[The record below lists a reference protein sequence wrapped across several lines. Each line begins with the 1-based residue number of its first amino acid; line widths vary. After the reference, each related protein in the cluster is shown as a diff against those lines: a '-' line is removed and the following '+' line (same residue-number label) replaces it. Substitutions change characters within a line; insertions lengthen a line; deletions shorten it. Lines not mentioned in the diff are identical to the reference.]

1 MSLRLSMI
9 SAFPE
14 GMKNSSQ
21 LIRFL
26 RIKFAERLDD
36 LQLDIEGIV
45 LEAFA
50 GSRQIERR
58 KIQLEDSEGLIREV
72 DKKELE
78 DFEEQP
84 QKCYFLSSKG
94 KPLLTTVTLPAARPN
109 KREVGNEHGLI
120 LINSR

>member
-1 MSLRLSMI
+1 MTLRLSMI

-26 RIKFAERLDD
+26 RMKFAERLDD

-58 KIQLEDSEGLIREV
+58 KNQLEDSEGLIREV

-78 DFEEQP
+78 DDEEQP

-94 KPLLTTVTLPAARPN
+94 KPLLTMVTLPAARPN

-120 LINSR
+120 LINS

>member
-1 MSLRLSMI
+1 MTLRLSMI
-9 SAFPE
+9 SEFPE

-26 RIKFAERLDD
+26 RMKFAERLDD

-45 LEAFA
+45 FEAFA

-58 KIQLEDSEGLIREV
+58 KLQLEDSEGLVREV
-72 DKKELE
+72 DKTELE
-78 DFEEQP
+78 DDKEQP
-84 QKCYFLSSKG
+84 QKCYSLSSEG
-94 KPLLTTVTLPAARPN
+94 RSLLTTVTLPAARPN
-109 KREVGNEHGLI
+109 EREVGNEHGFI

>member
-1 MSLRLSMI
+1 VI

-14 GMKNSSQ
+14 GMKTSSQ

-26 RIKFAERLDD
+26 RMKFAERLDD

-45 LEAFA
+45 FEAFA

-58 KIQLEDSEGLIREV
+58 KLQLEDSEGLVREV
-72 DKKELE
+72 DKREQE
-78 DFEEQP
+78 GYEGQP

-94 KPLLTTVTLPAARPN
+94 RPLLTMVALPAARPN
-109 KREVGNEHGLI
+109 EREVGNEHGSI

>member
-1 MSLRLSMI
+1 MI

-21 LIRFL
+21 LIGVL
-26 RIKFAERLDD
+26 RMKFAERLDG

-50 GSRQIERR
+50 GSRQIERG
-58 KIQLEDSEGLIREV
+58 KIQLEDSEGLIRKV

-78 DFEEQP
+78 GYGERPE
-84 QKCYFLSSKG
+84 KCYFLSSKG
-94 KPLLTTVTLPAARPN
+94 RSLLTTVTLPAARPN
-109 KREVGNEHGLI
+109 KTKGENEHGLI
-120 LINSR
+120 LINS

>member
-1 MSLRLSMI
+1 VI

-14 GMKNSSQ
+14 GMKNCSQ
-21 LIRFL
+21 MIRFL
-26 RIKFAERLDD
+26 RMKFAERLDD

-58 KIQLEDSEGLIREV
+58 KNQLEDSEGLIREV
-72 DKKELE
+72 DKRELE
-78 DFEEQP
+78 DDEEQP
-84 QKCYFLSSKG
+84 QKCYFLSSEG
-94 KPLLTTVTLPAARPN
+94 ISLLTTVTLPAARPN

-120 LINSR
+120 LINS

>member
-1 MSLRLSMI
+1 MTLRLSMI

-14 GMKNSSQ
+14 GTKNFSQ

-26 RIKFAERLDD
+26 RMKVSERLDD

-58 KIQLEDSEGLIREV
+58 KNQLEDNEGLIREV

-78 DFEEQP
+78 DDEEQP

-94 KPLLTTVTLPAARPN
+94 KPLLTMVTLPAARPN

-120 LINSR
+120 LINS